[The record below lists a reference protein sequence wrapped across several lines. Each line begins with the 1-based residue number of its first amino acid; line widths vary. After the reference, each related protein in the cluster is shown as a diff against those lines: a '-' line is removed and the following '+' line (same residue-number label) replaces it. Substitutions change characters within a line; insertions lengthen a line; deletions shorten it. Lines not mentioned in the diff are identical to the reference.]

1 MDPAR
6 ARATIERQCA
16 GVLLPGVVL
25 PFDDDDLAGCTVAD
39 VLDDPERFEGATL
52 ADPLEGIEYGRGKA
66 KVLLR
71 PDGTPWI
78 NSFAHGRTVYR
89 LQNDAAN
96 IAAITVLAG
105 ERHKAADQGLAA
117 MHATCVALYQRD
129 RSLVRVCM
137 VKAKNADGEVILVPG
152 IVPVT
157 AAMLGRALGQSARWE
172 KINSKGVLIRL
183 DPPKEVVEQI
193 LGMIGEWPF
202 PPLSGVIGC
211 PTLRPDG
218 SLLAAEGYD
227 LATGLVLHLSIP
239 IPPLSECPTRADAER
254 ALALIGGLLAEFPFA
269 NEASRAVAL
278 SMILTPVLRGAF
290 PVAPM
295 HLINAPLPGSG
306 KSYLAD
312 TASAI
317 ATGDRCAVLS
327 AAPNPEETE
336 KRLIGAALS
345 GFPIIPIDNCR
356 DILQGDFLCQVT
368 ERPLLLLRRLGSSDQ
383 IRVANTFTVFANG
396 NNVSVAD
403 DLVRR
408 AISCVLDANME
419 NPEKRTFSGNPLAMI
434 QRNRG
439 NYIAACLTIGR
450 AYIAAGKPN
459 PLTPLPSYERW
470 SDLVRSAL
478 VWLGYTDPVETMES
492 ARGADPVRQDRAR
505 IFGAWRDELTVDER
519 YLAADVADLAIAR
532 FDYDGSFV
540 RPALRTA
547 LLDIAVEKGSGGTQ
561 IDARRLGIWLKKNEN
576 TVANGHKLTVDRT
589 DAARPRWR
597 LAPHGR

>member
-1 MDPAR
+1 MLGAAGQFLERSICDRVVGTPERLIFEGAPVLIPPVAQDAASRLPTAIEGGLLDTVAACPSLDLDEQTLFGDLLAKERAALAPAAAKAQERFITERAEELVARGMDPAR
-6 ARATIERQCA
+6 ARATIERQSA

-202 PPLSGVIGC
+202 PPLSGVIH
-211 PTLRPDG
+211 D
-218 SLLAAEGYD
+218 
-227 LATGLVLHLSIP
+227 
-239 IPPLSECPTRADAER
+239 
-254 ALALIGGLLAEFPFA
+254 
-269 NEASRAVAL
+269 
-278 SMILTPVLRGAF
+278 
-290 PVAPM
+290 
-295 HLINAPLPGSG
+295 
-306 KSYLAD
+306 
-312 TASAI
+312 
-317 ATGDRCAVLS
+317 
-327 AAPNPEETE
+327 
-336 KRLIGAALS
+336 
-345 GFPIIPIDNCR
+345 ID
-356 DILQGDFLCQVT
+356 
-368 ERPLLLLRRLGSSDQ
+368 P
-383 IRVANTFTVFANG
+383 
-396 NNVSVAD
+396 
-403 DLVRR
+403 
-408 AISCVLDANME
+408 
-419 NPEKRTFSGNPLAMI
+419 
-434 QRNRG
+434 
-439 NYIAACLTIGR
+439 
-450 AYIAAGKPN
+450 
-459 PLTPLPSYERW
+459 
-470 SDLVRSAL
+470 
-478 VWLGYTDPVETMES
+478 
-492 ARGADPVRQDRAR
+492 
-505 IFGAWRDELTVDER
+505 
-519 YLAADVADLAIAR
+519 R
-532 FDYDGSFV
+532 F
-540 RPALRTA
+540 
-547 LLDIAVEKGSGGTQ
+547 
-561 IDARRLGIWLKKNEN
+561 ARRLPGRAHALDQRPPTRQWQKLSGRHCLSDRHRRPLRRPLRCTEPRG
-576 TVANGHKLTVDRT
+576 NGKTPDRRRVVRVP
-589 DAARPRWR
+589 DYPDRQLPRHPARRLSLPSDRAAAPATPPARIERPDQGRQY
-597 LAPHGR
+597 LHGVRQRQ